1 MTTTTDGDPVPEPD
15 PLRERDSTAEG
26 DRVTESDAE
35 SEPDVELD
43 RTDVQRL
50 GFALSTVKT
59 EGYRNAT
66 KLVPISVAWFLAS
79 LPLVTIG
86 PATVGAYAAIG
97 DVLRDREVDRRHVAG
112 VLKRQSVAAF
122 ALSLLPTAA
131 GLGSALYLAE
141 FARTGAPLPGLLAL
155 GSFYAAIFLILVEI
169 PTFVALSEGEWV
181 GDALRRGYVETVNHA
196 TLSLVTG
203 ILTLLVFVVTLLTTI
218 GFVLLFAAVAFT
230 FHLGLFAEDI

>member
-1 MTTTTDGDPVPEPD
+1 MTSTTDTGSAGEPGFASERSGAAESERGSVGDAD
-15 PLRERDSTAEG
+15 
-26 DRVTESDAE
+26 

-50 GFALSTVKT
+50 GHALSTTKT
-59 EGYRNAT
+59 EGYRYAT

-112 VLKRQSVAAF
+112 IVKRQSVAAF

-131 GLGSALYLAE
+131 GLGSILYLSE
-141 FARTGAPLPGLLAL
+141 FARTGTPLAGLLAL
-155 GSFYAAIFLILVEI
+155 GCFYAAIFLILVEI

-181 GDALRRGYVETVNHA
+181 GDALKHGYVETVDHA

-203 ILTLLVFVVTLLTTI
+203 VLTLLAFVVLALSTI